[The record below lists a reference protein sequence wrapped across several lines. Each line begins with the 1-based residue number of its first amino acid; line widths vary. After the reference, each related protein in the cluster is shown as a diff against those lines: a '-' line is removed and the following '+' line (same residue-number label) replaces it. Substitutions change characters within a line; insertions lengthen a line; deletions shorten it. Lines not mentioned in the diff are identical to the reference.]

1 MKINLAIISLLL
13 LCTFSFQAIGQK
25 KTSAIKKIKYNS
37 DKNFED
43 SIGYTEAVRVGNT
56 IYISGSVGWGKMDEA
71 IKIVYD
77 QLSKILQ
84 NYHATFENVVKENLY
99 TLDIDSVKKYMEVRR
114 AYYKNDFPA
123 ATWVEVKRL
132 FNPGLVLEVE
142 LIAILPD
149 DK

>member
-1 MKINLAIISLLL
+1 MKVNIAIISLLL
-13 LCTFSFQAIGQK
+13 LSIISFQAVGQK
-25 KTSAIKKIKYNS
+25 KTSAIKKLKYNS
-37 DKNFED
+37 NKNFED
-43 SIGYTEAVRVGNT
+43 SIGYTEAVKVGNT
-56 IYISGSVGWGKMDEA
+56 IYISGAVGWGKMDEA

-77 QLSKILQ
+77 QLGKILQ
-84 NYHATFENVVKENLY
+84 NYNATFENVVKENLY
-99 TLDIDSVKKYMEVRR
+99 ALDLDSVKKYMEIRR

-132 FNPGLVLEVE
+132 FNPDLVLEVE